1 MKKLDTS
8 LLQERIKQ
16 LYDSVTGLI
25 FAVILLFITV
35 IMIIGVIR
43 LFYQVGTLVQADGIT
58 GSYLNIFTDVLT
70 LFVLIELSR
79 SLAEYFTSRRLRL
92 TPVIDAGIVF
102 VLRHIMIEL
111 FHHRLDT
118 QATYALSAL
127 LLALGLIRIAS
138 AMNFQR
144 KKSLTTNS
152 TPSTSEAIT
161 SVNEP

>member
-1 MKKLDTS
+1 MKNIAS
-8 LLQERIKQ
+8 IQEKVKDFYELVI
-16 LYDSVTGLI
+16 GLI

-43 LFYQVGTLVQADGIT
+43 LFFQVGTLIQSDGIT

-118 QATYALSAL
+118 QNTYALSAL
-127 LLALGLIRIAS
+127 LLALGLIRVGSSIS
-138 AMNFQR
+138 FQR
-144 KKSLTTNS
+144 RRYLAAEPGPSPAAAV
-152 TPSTSEAIT
+152 TPLK
-161 SVNEP
+161 EP